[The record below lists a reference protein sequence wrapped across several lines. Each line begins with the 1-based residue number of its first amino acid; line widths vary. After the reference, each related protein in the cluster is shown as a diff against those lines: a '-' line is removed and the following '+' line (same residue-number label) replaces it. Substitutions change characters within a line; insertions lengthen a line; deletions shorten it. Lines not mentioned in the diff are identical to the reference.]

1 MSVKRV
7 LTVLVQ
13 FVITKTKKEVSSIGL
28 HTHVQYKNSVQIN
41 IFPGVINSSHRK
53 HFFMT
58 VQSILTKSNLD
69 EKRDVHLLACKFLY
83 YVLFSSG
90 NLQFNNTSSCF
101 CLVFCLAFWNLNW
114 SEMRTPHQSL
124 KSHQKTA
131 GARYRAGENF
141 LVSFSPF
148 AWFAK
153 RIAGNKFTSPSFFHR
168 INHSGA
174 PGARVS
180 GAPWLGKVA
189 YPSTREILVATWPY
203 VPPTVRPHHGET
215 NVESHTF

>member
-1 MSVKRV
+1 M
-7 LTVLVQ
+7 
-13 FVITKTKKEVSSIGL
+13 SSIGL

-58 VQSILTKSNLD
+58 VQSILTKSNINLD

-90 NLQFNNTSSCF
+90 NLQFNNTSSCS
-101 CLVFCLAFWNLNW
+101 CLVFCFAFRNLNW

-124 KSHQKTA
+124 KSHQKQLEL
-131 GARYRAGENF
+131 GIEPGENF
-141 LVSFSPF
+141 PVSFSPF
-148 AWFAK
+148 VWFAK

-174 PGARVS
+174 PRARVS
-180 GAPWLGKVA
+180 GAPWLRKVG

-203 VPPTVRPHHGET
+203 VPPTVRPHQGET